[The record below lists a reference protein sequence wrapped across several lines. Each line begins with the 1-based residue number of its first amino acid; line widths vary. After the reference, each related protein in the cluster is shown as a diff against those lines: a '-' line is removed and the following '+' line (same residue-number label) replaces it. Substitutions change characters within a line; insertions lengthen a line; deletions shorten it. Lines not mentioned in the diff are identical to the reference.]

1 MGALSKIAKTA
12 LKAKTKK
19 NKYTADQLRTAY
31 KNLSDGQ
38 VEMMKKRGIDEAK
51 FVAKY
56 KDATAKS
63 GPTLNIPVSVRNKVV
78 KFLATL
84 AGGSELGA
92 RTAKKN
98 KKALGGFQ
106 KPKGGNIG
114 NVEAVLGIGKGMSGD
129 AAPQFQKV
137 GKQPRTKIYNTRI
150 SDTPDAGFAGSKKII
165 KPGSFKE
172 AFAVAYAKGPN
183 TKFTYKGKQYKAI
196 KKHAGKGPPKNRK
209 EDKVTKATI
218 IKGKRDT
225 TKTFTKKDVDAAAKN
240 VTKRKNNQASAD
252 AGAVAAAAAAVKLLD
267 KTFKK
272 KTKTPASGRF
282 GQRKA
287 GGIMKANK
295 GAFPDLSGDG
305 KVTQKDILIGRK
317 VIKKRGG
324 GAAIRGMNF
333 KGNF

>member
-1 MGALSKIAKTA
+1 MGALSKIVKTA
-12 LKAKTKK
+12 FKAKTKK
-19 NKYTADQLRTAY
+19 KKYTNDQLRAAF

-38 VEMMKKRGIDEAK
+38 IEMMKKRGIDEAK

-63 GPTLNIPVSVRNKVV
+63 GPTLNIPVSVRNKVI
-78 KFLATL
+78 KFLATV
-84 AGGSELGA
+84 AGGAELGA
-92 RTAKKN
+92 RTEAKKN

-114 NVEAVLGIGKGMSGD
+114 NVEAVLGIGKGMAGD

-150 SDTPDAGFAGSKKII
+150 SDSPDAGFSGSKKII

-172 AFAVAYAKGPN
+172 AFAVAFAKGPG
-183 TKFTYKGKQYKAI
+183 TKFTFKGKQYKAI

-225 TKTFTKKDVDAAAKN
+225 TKSKDP
-240 VTKRKNNQASAD
+240 
-252 AGAVAAAAAAVKLLD
+252 VAAAGAGVGAGAAAVK
-267 KTFKK
+267 KK
-272 KTKTPASGRF
+272 KKLLRPSKFA
-282 GQRKA
+282 QRKA
-287 GGIMKANK
+287 GGLSEGVKKVKAMEANK

-305 KVTQKDILIGRK
+305 KVTQKDILIGK
-317 VIKKRGG
+317 GVYKKSNGG
-324 GAAIRGMNF
+324 LMTKGQGAAVKGTKF
-333 KGNF
+333 KGIF

>member
-1 MGALSKIAKTA
+1 MGALSKIVKTA
-12 LKAKTKK
+12 FKAKTKK
-19 NKYTADQLRTAY
+19 NKYTGDQLRKAF

-38 VEMMKKRGIDEAK
+38 IEMLKKRGIDEAK

-56 KDATAKS
+56 KDVTAKS
-63 GPTLNIPVSVRNKVV
+63 GPTLDIPVSVRNKVI
-78 KFLATL
+78 KFLATV
-84 AGGSELGA
+84 AGGAELGA
-92 RTAKKN
+92 RTEAKKN

-196 KKHAGKGPPKNRK
+196 KKHAGKGPSKSRK
-209 EDKVTKATI
+209 EDKVTKATML
-218 IKGKRDT
+218 KGRPEG
-225 TKTFTKKDVDAAAKN
+225 KN
-240 VTKRKNNQASAD
+240 PP
-252 AGAVAAAAAAVKLLD
+252 
-267 KTFKK
+267 K
-272 KTKTPASGRF
+272 KTYTVDGKKVVALSRKDAIDKVKSKKTTPASGRF

-305 KVTQKDILIGRK
+305 KVTKKDILIGRK